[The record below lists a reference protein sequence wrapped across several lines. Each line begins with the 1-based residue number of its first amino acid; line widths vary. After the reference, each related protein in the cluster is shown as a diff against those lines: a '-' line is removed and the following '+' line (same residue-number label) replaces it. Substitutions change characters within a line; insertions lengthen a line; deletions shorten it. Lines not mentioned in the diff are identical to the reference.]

1 MWGKDQ
7 RLRQARR
14 EGKAG
19 EGFDLREDDVAEKKV
34 VIGGWVSR

>member
-14 EGKAG
+14 EGNEG
-19 EGFDLREDDVAEKKV
+19 EGFDLREDGAEKKV